1 MPISFLWQM
10 LWKKPMR
17 RSPFKIDCVGGKK
30 VGGIMLYLFRVEH
43 GNCSFLTCI
52 LYWYSTRCYLII
64 YVGKLRLHN
73 KYIPDL
79 FLIRYDIKDIFHNVS
94 NYWMLG
100 QKVCCFKIWKLN
112 FSQVKW
118 LRNHIKKKKK
128 KGVSFLDSKS
138 CAVLERVNFLPHSEN
153 IYQTR
158 PIELASF
165 FSVFN
170 LARITLKK

>member
-43 GNCSFLTCI
+43 GNGSFLTCI

-79 FLIRYDIKDIFHNVS
+79 FLIRYDIKDIFPNVS
-94 NYWMLG
+94 NYWMLE

-118 LRNHIKKKKK
+118 LRNQIKKKKK
-128 KGVSFLDSKS
+128 KGVSFLNSKS
-138 CAVLERVNFLPHSEN
+138 CALLERVNFLPHSEN
-153 IYQTR
+153 VYQTH

>member
-1 MPISFLWQM
+1 M

-43 GNCSFLTCI
+43 RNCSFLTCI

-79 FLIRYDIKDIFHNVS
+79 FLIRYDIKDIFPNVS
-94 NYWMLG
+94 NYWMLE
-100 QKVCCFKIWKLN
+100 QEVCCFKIWKLN

-118 LRNHIKKKKK
+118 LRNHIRLKKK
-128 KGVSFLDSKS
+128 VWVFLTPRY
-138 CAVLERVNFLPHSEN
+138 VLCLKELIFFL
-153 IYQTR
+153 IQRTFTR
-158 PIELASF
+158 HIQ
-165 FSVFN
+165 
-170 LARITLKK
+170 